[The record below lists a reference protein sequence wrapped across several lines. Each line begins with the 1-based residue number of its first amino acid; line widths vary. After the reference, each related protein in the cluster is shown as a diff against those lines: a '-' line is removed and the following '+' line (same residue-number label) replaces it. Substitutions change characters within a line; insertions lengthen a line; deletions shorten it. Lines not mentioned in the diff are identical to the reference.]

1 MIPDRIEQKTVVEAW
16 LIKCIG
22 KKKTGRVGGAKE

>member
-22 KKKTGRVGGAKE
+22 KKTGRVGGAKE